1 MVRLADSD
9 ERIGVVGARLL
20 YPQSDTV
27 QHAGLEMINGIPDH
41 VFRGVAAEDERV
53 LHPRD
58 LDMVTGAC
66 MLVRRTLFEEL
77 GGFDEAYRQA
87 HQRKKA
93 LPSPAVR

>member
-27 QHAGLEMINGIPDH
+27 QHAGLEMINGVPDH

-53 LHPRD
+53 LHSRD

-66 MLVRRTLFEEL
+66 MLVRRTLLRNWAGLTRPIETE
-77 GGFDEAYRQA
+77 
-87 HQRKKA
+87 
-93 LPSPAVR
+93 